1 MYLELE
7 TLSNDIWYNLR
18 KFVMP
23 VTFLG
28 VGIVCFVKRRD
39 IPASAAKPVS
49 LKYF

>member
-1 MYLELE
+1 
-7 TLSNDIWYNLR
+7 
-18 KFVMP
+18 MP

-49 LKYF
+49 LKYFWTFWGYTQDP